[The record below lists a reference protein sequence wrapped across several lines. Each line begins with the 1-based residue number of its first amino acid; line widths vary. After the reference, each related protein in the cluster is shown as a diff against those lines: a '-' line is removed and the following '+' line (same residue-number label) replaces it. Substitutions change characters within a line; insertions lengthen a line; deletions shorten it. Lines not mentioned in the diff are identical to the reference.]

1 MSGIRSA
8 KAMMALSSLFLFIV
22 CTATVVSANGKHL
35 LCSTGS
41 KETSEAEGDI
51 EFLSASVNN
60 TFGECRVTIYYP
72 PHDEIELT
80 LINVSKTYP
89 CEEGDYIEI
98 YSSIYSQYRTRL
110 ARYCIRDAGLVNGN
124 KETLRLKRNAVMI
137 RRYYKV
143 SPSNELLPEIA
154 TKMRVHYRKMRYC
167 RYILKAETGAFSS
180 PSYPDFSLNSECEWR
195 IYTQGGATIQLTF
208 YNVELSANC
217 NGSFIEVTDV
227 DNERTQICGKHLTKT
242 IQSKSSELVIRM
254 TSTTDSAVRFKA
266 TYREIPKC
274 RIVELNGASEFKT
287 PKGKLCVKWVLTA
300 FVGQIAALSFSH
312 FNLDSTSAKSCSG
325 NVVEVWDGDSTKV
338 YCNSN
343 APPVIIRSLNG
354 RNLTVTYRWTGS
366 WDASSSFHAS
376 FTSVSPAK
384 YNANCFV
391 QNMALYFRCSR
402 NDLPPISCDFLC
414 DGAMQCPDNSD
425 EDSCDQKDDRWHKLQ
440 VFVIVMGTICASTV
454 TFCVGVVC
462 FRKFTSQTGRIS
474 DSYGRQL
481 STSDQA
487 TLTPN
492 VDLPSPPPRYF
503 NNSENNLP
511 SVIRGTYFFGNEF
524 SQSGIHSAFLFGIPP
539 PRYRSTE
546 SLQPLCA
553 DGNHGDGQWQGEMTN
568 MASRQTSV
576 CGDETQSNLQQGEQS
591 VSGVSSGDVN
601 STATEAVP
609 LVHCCSIADEGKE
622 NKKLSDSGIENQEV
636 GQQINESTQATSTTE
651 SNGTSISH
659 SDDFNPMYV

>member
-8 KAMMALSSLFLFIV
+8 KAMMALFSLFLLIV
-22 CTATVVSANGKHL
+22 CTATVVSANGDL

-41 KETSEAEGDI
+41 KETREAEGDI

-60 TFGECRVTIYYP
+60 KVGECWVTIYYP
-72 PHDEIELT
+72 QHDEIELT
-80 LINVSKTYP
+80 LVNVSKTYP
-89 CEEGDYIEI
+89 CEEDDYIE
-98 YSSIYSQYRTRL
+98 IYSQYRTRL
-110 ARYCIRDAGLVNGN
+110 VARYCIGDGGLADGN
-124 KETLRLKRNAVMI
+124 KETLRLKINAVMI

-154 TKMRVHYRKMRYC
+154 TKVRVHYRKMRPC
-167 RYILKAETGAFSS
+167 RHTLSAETGALRWLRS
-180 PSYPDFSLNSECEWR
+180 PSYPDFSWNSECEWR
-195 IYTQGGATIQLTF
+195 IYTHGGATIQLTF
-208 YNVELSANC
+208 HNVELSANC
-217 NGSFIEVTDV
+217 NGSFIEVI

-254 TSTTDSAVRFKA
+254 KSTTDSAVRFKA
-266 TYREIPKC
+266 TYKEIPKC
-274 RIVELNGASEFKT
+274 RIVELKGPAEFRY
-287 PKGKLCVKWVLTA
+287 PKGELCVKWVLTA
-300 FVGQIAALSFSH
+300 FLGQIAALSFSQT
-312 FNLDSTSAKSCSG
+312 NLDSTSAKSCSG
-325 NVVEVWDGDSTKV
+325 DVVEVWDGDSTKV

-343 APPVIIRSLNG
+343 VPPVIIRSLNG
-354 RNLTVTYRWTGS
+354 HSLTVTYRRTGP
-366 WDASSSFHAS
+366 WDASSYFYAS
-376 FTSVSPAK
+376 FTSVSLAK
-384 YNANCFV
+384 YNAKCFV
-391 QNMALYFRCSR
+391 QNMALYFRCSQ
-402 NDLPPISCDFLC
+402 NDLLPISCDFLC
-414 DGAMQCPDNSD
+414 DGAVQCPDNSD
-425 EDSCDQKDDRWHKLQ
+425 EDSCDQDNRWHKLQ
-440 VFVIVMGTICASTV
+440 VFVIVMGSICASTV

-462 FRKFTSQTGRIS
+462 FRKFTSQTGSIS

-487 TLTPN
+487 TITPN

-503 NNSENNLP
+503 NNNENNPP

-546 SLQPLCA
+546 SLHPLCA

-576 CGDETQSNLQQGEQS
+576 CGDETQSNLQQGEQF

-609 LVHCCSIADEGKE
+609 LVHCCSVTDEGKE
-622 NKKLSDSGIENQEV
+622 NKKLPDSGIENQEV
-636 GQQINESTQATSTTE
+636 DQQINESTQAAATTE

-659 SDDFNPMYV
+659 SDAFNPMYV